1 MKRFSTVRID
11 NYEIMELKEAI
22 LKGLD
27 EIGGIDGFIKSG
39 MRIALKPNLVMKK
52 SSEAAAT
59 TNPAI
64 LAALGEIIKEKG
76 AKAVLIESP
85 GGPFIKSRLKSVYDG
100 TGMTEACESTGIEMN
115 FELDQMNVK
124 NDEGR
129 FLKTVTIIKAFKDI
143 DVIINL
149 PKLKTHGQMV
159 YTGAVKN
166 MFGAVPGVIKAEH
179 HFRMPDYDDFANSII
194 DIFLAIKPKLNLLDA
209 IDAMEGHGP
218 SGGDVRK
225 LGFIMLSEDAF
236 ILDYAACRIIG
247 LDHDEV
253 PVLRQAVQRGYLKP
267 ELTKEESEDI
277 GDLICKDFRIPS
289 RDNPRLVDFSDHT
302 PSGKFIKLLK
312 PKPVFHHKKCI
323 LCGECVRSC
332 PAEVLSIKDKRI
344 RVDLEK
350 CIRCY
355 CCQELCPEKAV
366 VIKRG
371 LFIETALKIDRIFTG
386 RKK

>member
-1 MKRFSTVRID
+1 VKRFSAVKID
-11 NYEIMELKEAI
+11 KYEIKELKIAM
-22 LKGLD
+22 LKGFD
-27 EIGGIDGFIKSG
+27 EIGGVDRYIKSG
-39 MRIALKPNLVMKK
+39 MKIALKPNLVMKK
-52 SSEAAAT
+52 NSEAAAT

-64 LAALGEIIKEKG
+64 LEALGEIIKERS
-76 AKAVLIESP
+76 AKAILIESP
-85 GGPFIKSRLKSVYDG
+85 GGPFLKSRLKSIYDG
-100 TGMTEACESTGIEMN
+100 TGMTEVCERTGIEMN

-129 FLKTVTIIKAFKDI
+129 FLKTVTIIKAFENVDA
-143 DVIINL
+143 IINL

-194 DIFLAIKPKLNLLDA
+194 DIFLAVKPKLNLLDA

-218 SGGDVRK
+218 SGGDVKK

-247 LDHDEV
+247 LEHDEV
-253 PVLRQAVQRGYLKP
+253 PMLRQAVKRGYLKP
-267 ELTKEESEDI
+267 ELAKEEFEDI
-277 GDLICKDFRIPS
+277 KELICKDFKIPS

-302 PSGKFIKLLK
+302 PSGRFIKLLK
-312 PKPVFHHKKCI
+312 PKPVFDHNKCV

-332 PAEVLSIKDKRI
+332 PAKVLSIKDKRI
-344 RVDLEK
+344 RVDLED

-366 VIKRG
+366 EIKRG
-371 LFIETALKIDRIFTG
+371 FLIETALKIDRAFNR